1 MIVYGPYKRKDG
13 RSIVIHYDDVLGTTR
28 TQSYPRYLME
38 QHLGRELESWEQV
51 DHINDDP
58 TDNRIENL
66 KLVEEVEHLSN
77 HAKEWIKNNPGKQIR
92 KDIGEEKTERF
103 IKIFCEINGMNF
115 EEVRKIEENKI
126 KLTIENF
133 EKVFK
138 KIEIKVNFKK

>member
-1 MIVYGPYKRKDG
+1 MNKIFLKWEEINMPWENINRDG
-13 RSIVIHYDDVLGTTR
+13 ILLTWEDISIISHVGKSVQRGDTR
-28 TQSYPRYLME
+28 EYE
-38 QHLGRELESWEQV
+38 
-51 DHINDDP
+51 
-58 TDNRIENL
+58 
-66 KLVEEVEHLSN
+66 
-77 HAKEWIKNNPGKQIR
+77 EWIKNNPWKQIR